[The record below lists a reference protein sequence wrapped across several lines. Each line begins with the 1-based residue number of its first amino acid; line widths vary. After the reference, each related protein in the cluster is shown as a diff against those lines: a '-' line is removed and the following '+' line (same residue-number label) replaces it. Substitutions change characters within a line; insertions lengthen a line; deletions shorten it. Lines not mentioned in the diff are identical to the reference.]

1 MSHSEHCQSL
11 VLRNVTSSAHPGRQC
26 QPCILCKKGNLSKYF
41 HPKTIKNKTN
51 LEHLRQLEP
60 LLVIQPDSCICR
72 CCRDDISKLS
82 EPGFTPRWRKHS
94 AINECCC
101 VPNCSTSPQKV
112 TKLVTREELCHI
124 FSISDE
130 ENLPANES
138 GFPLCIIHYG
148 ELYRHLHPVTRNC
161 TTCKKRITD
170 CTKSRKCPNPALV
183 QSFLCQNTNFTG
195 EITANNQICNE
206 CYKAHLVV
214 IKHSN
219 SAVESLDEDLASV
232 IRKLRAELR
241 NEGQIHTK
249 EQVLT
254 HAVWKSAIFVGKTL
268 LDQNAILLCE
278 VWEYFEKIVSDVSKS
293 IPLHHNLHDIANS
306 NWLLSQ
312 ISVLLEQHMA
322 YHCSVKRYGTV
333 IYRSWL
339 TCSKNETIF
348 LCMYPSIHN
357 Q

>member
-11 VLRNVTSSAHPGRQC
+11 VSRQVTSSAHPGRQC

-51 LEHLRQLEP
+51 LEHLQQLEP
-60 LLVIQPDSCICR
+60 LVEIQPDSCICR

-94 AINECCC
+94 AIDECCC
-101 VPNCSTSPQKV
+101 VPNCRTSPQKV

-124 FSISDE
+124 FSISDQE
-130 ENLPANES
+130 ILPANNES

-148 ELYRHLHPVTRNC
+148 ELYRHLHPLTRNC

-170 CTKSRKCPNPALV
+170 CTKSRKCPNPALI
-183 QSFLCQNTNFTG
+183 QSFLRQNTNFTG
-195 EITANNQICNE
+195 EITANNQICNA

-249 EQVLT
+249 EQVLA
-254 HAVWKSAIFVGKTL
+254 HAVWESAIFVGKTL
-268 LDQNAILLCE
+268 LDQNAILLPE
-278 VWEYFEKIVSDVSKS
+278 VWEYFEKCC
-293 IPLHHNLHDIANS
+293 
-306 NWLLSQ
+306 Q
-312 ISVLLEQHMA
+312 TQM
-322 YHCSVKRYGTV
+322 KRVT
-333 IYRSWL
+333 
-339 TCSKNETIF
+339 
-348 LCMYPSIHN
+348 
-357 Q
+357 